1 MENAVKNSTVEST
14 LGRYLEF
21 KIFEIFKNRLVPE
34 IAPHCR
40 EGSKEDLYRHIFLC
54 PSQSSKKRN
63 FQLHG
68 VLSPFV
74 CLWRT
79 SLLNWNEE
87 QTLYARSVLP
97 RDFYYT
103 GTDGRQKCER
113 GFLYDL
119 QFDLELFSSS
129 YYKTFRDRVNQDLID
144 LDRLRYFNIDIKE
157 MFKDSEKV
165 NTRIEL
171 LLKDMKPTDNVMEDQ
186 NNRSFDL
193 NATYTVK
200 ITVPYCHSD
209 TYLTGISLYLNER
222 QIYLHDGETEIIPGK
237 KVKY

>member
-21 KIFEIFKNRLVPE
+21 KIFEIFKNRLVAE

-40 EGSKEDLYRHIFLC
+40 EGSKEDLYRHLFLC

-103 GTDGRQKCER
+103 GTDGQQKCER

-144 LDRLRYFNIDIKE
+144 LDRLRYFKVDIKE

-171 LLKDMKPTDNVMEDQ
+171 LLNDMKSTDNVMKEQD
-186 NNRSFDL
+186 NRSFDL

-200 ITVPYCHSD
+200 MTIPYCHSED
-209 TYLTGISLYLNER
+209 YLKGISIYLNER

-237 KVKY
+237 KES

>member
-21 KIFEIFKNRLVPE
+21 KIFEIFKNRLVAE

-103 GTDGRQKCER
+103 GTDGQQKCER

-144 LDRLRYFNIDIKE
+144 LDRLRYFKIDIKE

-200 ITVPYCHSD
+200 MTIPYCHSD

-222 QIYLHDGETEIIPGK
+222 QIYLHDGETEIVPGK
-237 KVKY
+237 NES

>member
-1 MENAVKNSTVEST
+1 MENAVKNSAVEST

-21 KIFEIFKNRLVPE
+21 KIFEIFKNRLAKE

-40 EGSKEDLYRHIFLC
+40 ENSKEDLYKHLFLC

-79 SLLNWNEE
+79 SLLNWNEG
-87 QTLYARSVLP
+87 QAFYARSVLP
-97 RDFYYT
+97 RDFYYA
-103 GTDGRQKCER
+103 GTDGQQKCER

-144 LDRLRYFNIDIKE
+144 LDRLRYFKVDIKE

-165 NTRIEL
+165 DTRMEL
-171 LLKDMKPTDNVMEDQ
+171 LPKDMKPTDNIGDGQ
-186 NNRSFDL
+186 DNRSFDL
-193 NATYTVK
+193 NAAYTVK
-200 ITVPYCHSD
+200 MTIPYCHSD
-209 TYLTGISLYLNER
+209 DYLTGISLYLNDR
-222 QIYLHDGETEIIPGK
+222 RIYLHDGETEIIPGNK
-237 KVKY
+237 KE

>member
-1 MENAVKNSTVEST
+1 MA
-14 LGRYLEF
+14 RYLEF
-21 KIFEIFKNRLVPE
+21 KIFEIFKERLTKE

-40 EGSKEDLYRHIFLC
+40 EDSKEDLYKHLFLC
-54 PSQSSKKRN
+54 PAQSSKKRN

-87 QTLYARSVLP
+87 QTLYARSALP
-97 RDFYYT
+97 RDFHYA
-103 GTDGRQKCER
+103 GKDGEPKCER

-144 LDRLRYFNIDIKE
+144 LDRLRYFKVDVKE
-157 MFKDSEKV
+157 LLKDSGMV
-165 NTRIEL
+165 DTRVEL
-171 LLKDMKPTDNVMEDQ
+171 LLKDMKPTDNVGEDQ
-186 NNRSFDL
+186 QNRSFDL
-193 NATYTVK
+193 NATYTAK
-200 ITVPYCHSD
+200 MTIPYCHSD
-209 TYLTGISLYLNER
+209 GYLTGVDIWLNER
-222 QIYLHDGETEIIPGK
+222 HVYLREGETEVIPGK
-237 KVKY
+237 KE

>member
-1 MENAVKNSTVEST
+1 M
-14 LGRYLEF
+14 
-21 KIFEIFKNRLVPE
+21 
-34 IAPHCR
+34 
-40 EGSKEDLYRHIFLC
+40 
-54 PSQSSKKRN
+54 
-63 FQLHG
+63 
-68 VLSPFV
+68 
-74 CLWRT
+74 
-79 SLLNWNEE
+79 NWNEE

-144 LDRLRYFNIDIKE
+144 LDRLRYFKIDIKE

-171 LLKDMKPTDNVMEDQ
+171 LLNDMKPTDNVMKEQD
-186 NNRSFDL
+186 NRSFDL

-200 ITVPYCHSD
+200 MTIPYCHSED
-209 TYLTGISLYLNER
+209 YLKGISIYLNER
-222 QIYLHDGETEIIPGK
+222 QIYLHDGETEIVPGK
-237 KVKY
+237 KES

>member
-21 KIFEIFKNRLVPE
+21 KIFEIFKNRLVAE

-103 GTDGRQKCER
+103 GTDGQQKCER

-144 LDRLRYFNIDIKE
+144 LDRLRYFKVDIKE

-200 ITVPYCHSD
+200 MTIPYCHSD

-222 QIYLHDGETEIIPGK
+222 QIYLHDGETEIIPGNK
-237 KVKY
+237 NS